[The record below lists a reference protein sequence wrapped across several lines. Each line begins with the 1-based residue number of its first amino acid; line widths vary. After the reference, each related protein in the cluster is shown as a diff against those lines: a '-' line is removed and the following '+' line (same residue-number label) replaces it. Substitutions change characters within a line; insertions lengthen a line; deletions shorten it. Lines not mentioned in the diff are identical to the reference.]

1 MVADKGLQDVD
12 AAVDERMERSTLRLF
27 KGSKAVEAGSDDN
40 SDSEDEIPYYVH
52 DNLVEIISSRDTK
65 IDQLSIGES
74 FATIKEIV

>member
-1 MVADKGLQDVD
+1 MNNTFYLLMRVELSDADIN
-12 AAVDERMERSTLRLF
+12 F
-27 KGSKAVEAGSDDN
+27 I
-40 SDSEDEIPYYVH
+40 DSEDEIPYYVH